1 MVGFYNLMIG
11 SISQS
16 DNPYAFRVISQ
27 RLLGKNNFEYFE
39 IQIPIENLFFNFDAS
54 INPE

>member
-27 RLLGKNNFEYFE
+27 RLLGKNKFEYFE

-54 INPE
+54 I